1 MNDWWDYIAHAQKA
15 QEREGHKYVARVEV
29 GTKNGHTLYRYFY
42 SNEEYEA
49 YRNGR
54 KEGLLGGLKQKAH
67 ELVTKIRN
75 KSKKAVSDVKSFV
88 QKILNKEPKKE
99 QVDKGRKFV
108 EEHLPDDKPKE
119 ILHKYIAKVD
129 LGNGRYR
136 YFYLQDDY
144 DRYLARLKYRENE
157 PDFMKDIPKID
168 ITAPDTKDTDQK
180 DINEDYDPFVEARSE
195 NCFYCTTAY
204 ELRQRGYDV
213 QAAECNPFTYNCT
226 LFTPERYYEGADVE
240 LVNADGSL
248 TDMNPLT
255 DQGFKRRR
263 DGSMATAAE
272 AKEAEDKI
280 YKEQKYWANP
290 KAVRDTIVEYSTK
303 GSRGNLMVYWKG
315 GGGHSMAYEVDKHGN
330 LTIRDCQTNEC
341 YDYSFIFSNSAN
353 VLFVRTDNLK
363 LKKDILEAVE
373 AN

>member
-75 KSKKAVSDVKSFV
+75 KSKKAVS
-88 QKILNKEPKKE
+88 
-99 QVDKGRKFV
+99 
-108 EEHLPDDKPKE
+108 
-119 ILHKYIAKVD
+119 
-129 LGNGRYR
+129 
-136 YFYLQDDY
+136 
-144 DRYLARLKYRENE
+144 NE

-363 LKKDILEAVE
+363 LKKDILEAVG